1 MDISTIIKELRLK
14 KGIKQAE
21 LARLL
26 DLNISTVSSYERGIR
41 KPSKKVMIKLSN
53 LFEISLEYLLR
64 SSEEETFQKT
74 YKYEDE
80 LFEID
85 TLLKKMGIK
94 AETALEFMSSQVPI
108 VGFAGA
114 GSSVLALESIQ
125 EYLPA
130 AEADFAVKVRG
141 DSMEPIIADGSMA
154 LIKKIQISEFRNSDI
169 GLVIV
174 NQDKA
179 LLKRTYFT
187 KEGVWLLSENKYY
200 DPVFFTP
207 EEWDGE
213 CMFLGKVVE
222 IRILL

>member
-1 MDISTIIKELRLK
+1 MDIGSIIKELRLK
-14 KGIKQAE
+14 KGIKQTE
-21 LARLL
+21 LAQILG
-26 DLNISTVSSYERGIR
+26 LNISTVSSYERGIR

-64 SSEEETFQKT
+64 SSEEEDFKKT
-74 YKYEDE
+74 YTHDDE

-85 TLLKKMGIK
+85 SLLRKRGIRAK
-94 AETALEFMSSQVPI
+94 TALEFMENQVPV
-108 VGFAGA
+108 VGFTGA
-114 GSSVLALESIQ
+114 GSSVLAFEDTQ
-125 EYLPA
+125 EYLLTS
-130 AEADFAVKVRG
+130 EADFAVRIRG
-141 DSMEPIIADGSMA
+141 DSMEPLIADGSIA
-154 LIKKIQISEFRNSDI
+154 LIKKVQISEFRNSDI

-207 EEWDGE
+207 EEWDRE
-213 CMFLGKVVE
+213 CIFLGKAVE
-222 IRILL
+222 IRIFL